1 MPLTGTWANVKPQ
14 SVEEASV
21 AAIMRNPEARSAM
34 PWRIIGWGTAVV
46 LLAAPFVAMQLHA
59 EGVDWS
65 PGDFIF
71 AGVIFA
77 IVGGLL
83 ELAVWK
89 IRSGWYRAGVAVALL
104 GYLLVIWSNLAVG
117 IVGSEHNPA
126 NQLFFLAL
134 LIGIVGSCVSRFRT
148 KGMSYSMLL
157 TAVSLLVAF
166 AIASLG
172 PTDEPLVKH
181 GVELA
186 GTSIFAALLLGSAWL
201 FRKAAVPPCERSSGG
216 GEPFTEE

>member
-1 MPLTGTWANVKPQ
+1 M
-14 SVEEASV
+14 SEIV
-21 AAIMRNPEARSAM
+21 ATRIGS

-46 LLAAPFVAMQLHA
+46 LLVAPFVAMQMHA

-65 PGDFIF
+65 PADFVV
-71 AGVIFA
+71 AGAIFA

-89 IRSGWYRAGVAVALL
+89 IKSGWYRAAVALALL
-104 GYLLVIWSNLAVG
+104 GYLLVVWVNLAVG

-134 LIGIVGSCVSRFRT
+134 LIGIAGACIARFRAS
-148 KGMSYSMLL
+148 GMAKAML
-157 TAVSLLVAF
+157 AAGISLLIAF
-166 AIASLG
+166 AIASMG
-172 PTDEPLVKH
+172 ATDEPYVNH

-186 GTSIFAALLLGSAWL
+186 GTSVFAALLLGSAWL
-201 FRKAAVPPCERSSGG
+201 FRRAAVAQLSSSS
-216 GEPFTEE
+216 

>member
-1 MPLTGTWANVKPQ
+1 MPLTGTCANVKPQ

-21 AAIMRNPEARSAM
+21 AEIMRNKEAKRGS
-34 PWRIIGWGTAVV
+34 PWRIIGWGTAVA

-59 EGVDWS
+59 DGVDWS
-65 PGDFIF
+65 PGDFIV
-71 AGVIFA
+71 AGTIFA
-77 IVGGLL
+77 IIGGLL

-89 IRSGWYRAGVAVALL
+89 IRSGWYRAAVAVALL
-104 GYLLVIWSNLAVG
+104 GYLLVVWSNLAVG
-117 IVGSEHNPA
+117 IVGSENNPA

-134 LIGIVGSCVSRFRT
+134 LIGIVAACVARFRS

-157 TAVSLLVAF
+157 TAVSLLIAYT
-166 AIASLG
+166 IASLG

-186 GTSIFAALLLGSAWL
+186 GTSIFAALLVGSAWL
-201 FRKAAVPPCERSSGG
+201 FRRADMSQSSSSS
-216 GEPFTEE
+216 

>member
-1 MPLTGTWANVKPQ
+1 
-14 SVEEASV
+14 V
-21 AAIMRNPEARSAM
+21 AEIMRNPEARRGS

-59 EGVDWS
+59 GGVNWS
-65 PGDFIF
+65 PGDFVL
-71 AGVIFA
+71 ASAIFA

-104 GYLLVIWSNLAVG
+104 ANLLVIWVNLAVG

-126 NQLFFLAL
+126 NQLFFVAL
-134 LIGIVGSCVSRFRT
+134 LIGIVGACVSQFRS
-148 KGMSYSMLL
+148 KGMSYSMLA
-157 TAVSLLVAF
+157 TAASLLIAF
-166 AIASLG
+166 AMASVG

-181 GVELA
+181 GVEFA
-186 GTSIFAALLLGSAWL
+186 GTSILAALLVGSAWL
-201 FRKAAVPPCERSSGG
+201 FRRAALAQSSSSS
-216 GEPFTEE
+216 

>member
-1 MPLTGTWANVKPQ
+1 MPLTGTSRKVKRQ
-14 SVEEASV
+14 TSSEASMSEIV
-21 AAIMRNPEARSAM
+21 ARRIANPL
-34 PWRIIGWGTAVV
+34 RIIGWGTAVA
-46 LLAAPFVAMQLHA
+46 LLAAPFVAMKLHA

-71 AGVIFA
+71 AGAIFA

-104 GYLLVIWSNLAVG
+104 GYLLVVWSNLAVG
-117 IVGSEHNPA
+117 IVGSEHNPE

-134 LIGIVGSCVSRFRT
+134 LIGIAGACVARFRA
-148 KGMSYSMLL
+148 KGMAYAML
-157 TAVSLLVAF
+157 AAAASLVVAF

-172 PTDEPLVKH
+172 STDEPFVKH
-181 GVELA
+181 GVEFA
-186 GTSIFAALLLGSAWL
+186 GTSIFAVILLGSAWL
-201 FRKAAVPPCERSSGG
+201 FRRAAAVHSSSSS
-216 GEPFTEE
+216 